1 MTGRRVRLLFGGAA
15 MAALL
20 PVLSACHVGPHP
32 KSGAGE
38 ALDVCSGLKTYNT
51 LGEPVL
57 ADRKSVLTY
66 LDAVHRVFGR
76 IDTKNNYTD
85 LNGKKQPAPVT
96 VVGNLGVVG
105 TAYDSL
111 HHQLAATVEPSLVKA
126 AVVNFTASPS
136 FNSADTALE
145 LWANNNCG

>member
-1 MTGRRVRLLFGGAA
+1 MTRRMRALIGSAA
-15 MAALL
+15 MATLL
-20 PVLSACHVGPHP
+20 PALSACHVGPHT

-38 ALDVCSGLKTYNT
+38 ALDVCAGLKTYNT

-76 IDTKNNYTD
+76 IDTKNNFTD
-85 LNGKKQPAPVT
+85 LNGKKQSAPVT
-96 VVGNLGVVG
+96 VVGNIGVVR
-105 TAYDSL
+105 TAYDGL
-111 HHQLAATVEPSLVKA
+111 HRQVAATADASVINT